1 MLFSIHL
8 PISYE
13 FDGIHYCRGKS
24 ASTNTYGDRAP
35 FWFGGGRRAREE
47 RIEAMHTRGLP
58 SFGPHGCVKP
68 YCCFV
73 VCIVFLFG
81 SAECYS
87 TLRQLIRLS
96 VSGLL
101 PPPPHVAHG
110 ASFYMRKGLPT
121 GGNVGGRKTGKRCVG
136 YSCLHSAI
144 IPNSDGRGQGH

>member
-1 MLFSIHL
+1 M
-8 PISYE
+8 PCYVP
-13 FDGIHYCRGKS
+13 DCRGKS

-35 FWFGGGRRAREE
+35 FWFGGGRRSREE

-87 TLRQLIRLS
+87 TLRQLIRPS

-101 PPPPHVAHG
+101 PPFSFLLLPYVAHG

-121 GGNVGGRKTGKRCVG
+121 GGNVGGGKTGKRCVG